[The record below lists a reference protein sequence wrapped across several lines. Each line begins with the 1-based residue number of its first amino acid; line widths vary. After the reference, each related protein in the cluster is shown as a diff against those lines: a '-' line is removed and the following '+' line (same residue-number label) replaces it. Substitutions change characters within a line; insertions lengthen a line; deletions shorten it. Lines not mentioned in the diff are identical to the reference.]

1 MEILYVKLQDAYYAE
16 TASAGTWAKI
26 GYAMENSK
34 NFEYGGKTVEPT
46 NTCSAGSS
54 WDAGTS
60 KCKGTDE
67 NNDGSVTGS
76 TIANGWTAKNPVKL
90 NDCAAG
96 ENWKISATTTNDA
109 NATGGASL
117 TYSSA
122 KLSEGC
128 ETLTPQF
135 SNIAP
140 VAN

>member
-1 MEILYVKLQDAYYAE
+1 MKLQDAYAAE

-26 GYAMENSK
+26 GYAMDDSK

-46 NTCSAGSS
+46 NTCSDGTT
-54 WDAGTS
+54 WDAETS
-60 KCKGTDE
+60 KCKG
-67 NNDGSVTGS
+67 NSGADGTVTGS
-76 TIANGWTAKNPVKL
+76 TIKEGWTAENPVKL

-96 ENWKISATTTNDA
+96 VNWKISATTTNDA

-122 KLSEGC
+122 KLDAGC

>member
-1 MEILYVKLQDAYYAE
+1 MKLQDAYYAE

-26 GYAMENSK
+26 GYAMNDSK
-34 NFEYGGKTVEPT
+34 NFKYAGGTVEPT
-46 NTCSAGSS
+46 NTCKTGSWNS
-54 WDAGTS
+54 EEN
-60 KCKGTDE
+60 KCKDGTTE
-67 NNDGSVTGS
+67 STVTGS
-76 TIANGWTAKNPVKL
+76 TITDGWTAENPVKL

-96 ENWKISATTTNDA
+96 VNWKISATTTNDA

-122 KLSEGC
+122 KLDTGC